1 MAICETYPQKF
12 SLWHVSNNNTSLD
25 NINSVQIM
33 YVAAFLLVRQNLSN
47 GSTLLVSNER
57 LCYMCNMLI
66 LSDLVGTNSQ
76 LTAVLALNQHVHTKL
91 LLICGH
97 THQQALEQSTQVFS
111 AKMLCSINAQYFYLF
126 FSSQQFPAIQYI
138 PRSWLKA

>member
-1 MAICETYPQKF
+1 MYSSKFSRDTFCGYLRNFYLQKF

-57 LCYMCNMLI
+57 LCCMCSILI

-76 LTAVLALNQHVHTKL
+76 LTAVLALNQHVHVKL
-91 LLICGH
+91 L
-97 THQQALEQSTQVFS
+97 
-111 AKMLCSINAQYFYLF
+111 
-126 FSSQQFPAIQYI
+126 
-138 PRSWLKA
+138 